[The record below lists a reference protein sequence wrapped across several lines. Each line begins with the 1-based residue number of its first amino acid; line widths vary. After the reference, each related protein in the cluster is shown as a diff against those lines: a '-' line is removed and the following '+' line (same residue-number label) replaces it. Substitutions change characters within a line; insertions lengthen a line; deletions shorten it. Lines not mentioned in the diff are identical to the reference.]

1 MKSINLIKPYFRE
14 NRRYIAI
21 GLASLIVVDFAQLY
35 IPLIIKR
42 AVDDL
47 TAYDIDVPGLLLY
60 GLYIVGIALVIAG
73 FRYVWRKCLIGL
85 SRRVEEG
92 LRNRLFWHIQT
103 LSAGY
108 FDRTRTGDI
117 MAHATNDIHHIR
129 MASGMGMVALTDAV
143 VLGAAAIGF
152 MLYINVRLTLF
163 VLIPM
168 PLIVFGARFFSKRM
182 HKMYGEVQASFSD
195 LTETVRE
202 RYAGIR
208 IIKAYNREAVSLSH
222 LKEASEDYIRKNIG
236 LVKIVGSFFPMMVF
250 FTNLSLTIV
259 LFLGGRQT
267 IRAVITPGDFVAF
280 ISYLGLLTWP
290 MMALGWLTNL
300 IQRGKASL
308 DRIDAILQT
317 RPAIAEPRDA
327 RPLSGL
333 GEGIRF
339 QDVSFAFLTDDEDRG
354 VVPALE
360 GIDLRVDRGGTLGI
374 IGPPGAGKTALLN
387 LVPRL
392 YDPQKGAVTVGGMDT
407 RKCSLSDLRGLIAFI
422 PQEPFLFAG
431 TIRENITFEDES
443 VTEDQLWKALDR
455 AAISDAIRS
464 FPKGLDT
471 IVGERGVVLSGGQ
484 KQRIALARALLR
496 EAPILL
502 LDDPISQVD
511 METGNAIV
519 GTIREMAADRTT
531 FIVSHRL
538 SALSFADRIIVLREG
553 RIAESGTHAEL
564 MERGGYYARTY
575 RLQEIEEAFNA

>member
-1 MKSINLIKPYFRE
+1 MKSIDLIKPYFRE
-14 NRRYIAI
+14 NRLYIAI
-21 GLASLIVVDFAQLY
+21 GLISLIVVDFAQLY
-35 IPLIIKR
+35 IPRIIKR

-47 TAYDIDVPGLLLY
+47 TAYDIDAAGLLLH
-60 GLYIVGIALVIAG
+60 GLFIVGLALIIAG

-92 LRNRLFWHIQT
+92 LRNRLFRHIQT
-103 LSAGY
+103 LSASY

-117 MAHATNDIHHIR
+117 MAHATNDLHHIR

-143 VLGAAAIGF
+143 VLGTAAIGF

-182 HKMYGEVQASFSD
+182 HKMYGDVQASFSD
-195 LTETVRE
+195 LTEAVRE

-208 IIKAYNREAVSLSH
+208 IIKAYNREAASLDQV
-222 LKEASEDYIRKNIG
+222 KAASEDYIRKNIG

-267 IRAVITPGDFVAF
+267 IQAVITPGDFVAF

-308 DRIDAILQT
+308 DRINAILQT
-317 RPAIAEPRDA
+317 RPAIAEPADA
-327 RPLSGL
+327 RPLTGI
-333 GEGIRF
+333 GDGIRF
-339 QDVSFAFLTDDEDRG
+339 HKVSFAFRTGDEAEG
-354 VVPALE
+354 IVPVLS
-360 GIDLRVDRGGTLGI
+360 GIDLHVPRGGTLGI

-387 LVPRL
+387 LIPRL
-392 YDPQKGAVTVGGMDT
+392 YDPQTGRATVGGTDT
-407 RKCSLSDLRGLIAFI
+407 RECSLSDLRGLIAFI

-431 TIRENITFEDES
+431 TIRENITFQDEGVS
-443 VTEDQLWKALDR
+443 GDQLWKALDR
-455 AAISDAIRS
+455 AALSDTIRS
-464 FPKGLDT
+464 FPKGLET

-519 GTIREMAADRTT
+519 GTIREMAEGRTT

-538 SALSFADRIIVLREG
+538 SALSFADRIIVLKEG
-553 RIAESGTHAEL
+553 RITESGTHEEL
-564 MERGGYYARTY
+564 MDLGGYYARTY
-575 RLQEIEEAFNA
+575 RLQEMEEAFNA